1 MRKKRPKK
9 SIDANLLIINF
20 DNKIEESV
28 DMKDRAI
35 NTYTSD
41 QTVSIALWI
50 ITNKGLFVKD
60 IRVWKKKDT
69 VEKNGTSSKTTSRS
83 PIRSTTS
90 LNLIQKSQGNRQYMW

>member
-1 MRKKRPKK
+1 MRKNRPKK

-35 NTYTSD
+35 TPYTSD

-69 VEKNGTSSKTTSRS
+69 VEKRVPLQRPLHGHPSGVPRV
-83 PIRSTTS
+83 ST
-90 LNLIQKSQGNRQYMW
+90 